1 MANHNSFIH
10 NTGLT
15 EENSLVHLLDTLSP
29 LEDNE
34 ADVIEH
40 SRTML

>member
-1 MANHNSFIH
+1 MIMANHNSFIH

-15 EENSLVHLLDTLSP
+15 EENSLAHLLDTLSP

-34 ADVIEH
+34 VSLLHAIY
-40 SRTML
+40 T